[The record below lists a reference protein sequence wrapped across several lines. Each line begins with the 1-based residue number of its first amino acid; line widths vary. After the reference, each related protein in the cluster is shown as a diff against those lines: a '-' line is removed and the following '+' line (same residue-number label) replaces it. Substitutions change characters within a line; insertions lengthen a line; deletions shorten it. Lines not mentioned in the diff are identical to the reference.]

1 LGVAY
6 LLIKIGK
13 IARAEFQSLA
23 KIVTVMQETALG
35 AKVVKTFAL
44 EPLMRSEMNDAVEG
58 VRGRA
63 NKIAQIS
70 AATTPL
76 MDTLGGIAIGLT
88 VFYAGW
94 RVIDGGADPGSFF
107 SFLTALLMAYDPARR
122 IARMNVQLRARLTAV
137 GIMYDLLDQEP
148 KLIEKEQTVSIPDL
162 DGGYTIDLDGVS
174 FAYDEAP
181 ALHDVSLRAAAGE
194 TTALVGPS
202 GGGKST
208 IFAMVQR
215 FYDPQEGAVR
225 INGVDLRDLSF
236 VEARSLVSSV
246 TQDPFLFGGTVRRNI
261 ELGRLGGQ
269 RQRIAIA
276 RAILRN
282 APILLLDEATA
293 ALDAESEA
301 RVSEALDRLTA
312 GTTLVIAHR
321 LSTIRHA
328 DKIVVIDKGEVVQS
342 GTHDE
347 LNASSGLYQR
357 LHTLQFPA
365 AAE

>member
-1 LGVAY
+1 
-6 LLIKIGK
+6 
-13 IARAEFQSLA
+13 
-23 KIVTVMQETALG
+23 MH
-35 AKVVKTFAL
+35 
-44 EPLMRSEMNDAVEG
+44 DAVEG

-174 FAYDEAP
+174 FAYDE
-181 ALHDVSLRAAAGE
+181 E
-194 TTALVGPS
+194 
-202 GGGKST
+202 
-208 IFAMVQR
+208 
-215 FYDPQEGAVR
+215 EGAVR

-261 ELGRLGGQ
+261 ELGRLGASDDDIVAAAKAANAHEFIEELPDAYDAEIGADGAKLSGGQ

-276 RAILRN
+276 RAILRTSPFDN
-282 APILLLDEATA
+282 
-293 ALDAESEA
+293 
-301 RVSEALDRLTA
+301 
-312 GTTLVIAHR
+312 
-321 LSTIRHA
+321 STCR
-328 DKIVVIDKGEVVQS
+328 
-342 GTHDE
+342 
-347 LNASSGLYQR
+347 
-357 LHTLQFPA
+357 
-365 AAE
+365 